1 VHRSQSHEGT
11 GLGLPLCRM
20 FTELHNGKLTLI
32 SSLGEGT
39 TVRLQFPEIRVI
51 NDEELQPQSNNNFA
65 A

>member
-1 VHRSQSHEGT
+1 
-11 GLGLPLCRM
+11 M